1 MTDIIWLLNILTWG
15 AFIAVGIVPIMI
27 ALKVKSP
34 SLRILS
40 LFLGAFALAH
50 AFYHL
55 ELAYGQDFVANIILG
70 PLSVTF
76 LLAFGLYYSKKAAL

>member
-1 MTDIIWLLNILTWG
+1 MTDVIWLLNVLTWG

-34 SLRILS
+34 TLRTLS
-40 LFLGAFALAH
+40 LLLGVFALAH

-55 ELAYGQDFVANIILG
+55 TLAYGQDFIPNIILG
-70 PLSVTF
+70 PISVTF
-76 LLAFGLYYSKKAAL
+76 LLAFGIYYSKKAAF